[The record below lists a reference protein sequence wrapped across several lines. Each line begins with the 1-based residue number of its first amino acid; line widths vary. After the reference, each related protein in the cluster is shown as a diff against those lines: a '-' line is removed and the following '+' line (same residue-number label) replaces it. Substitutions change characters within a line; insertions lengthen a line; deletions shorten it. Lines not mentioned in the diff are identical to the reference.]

1 MINVQNFFRQ
11 PVKND
16 IETHQ
21 NITKIITAQGDFFTT
36 SCYLITT
43 FFKKAISWL

>member
-1 MINVQNFFRQ
+1 MIDVQNIFRQ

-21 NITKIITAQGDFFTT
+21 NITKIITAQGNFFTT
-36 SCYLITT
+36 SCYFITT
-43 FFKKAISWL
+43 FLKKAIS